1 MAQSNSG
8 LTLEGLARILRDHV
22 EATAA
27 QFAEERAERKAQDAR
42 WRASIQDLRGEIGTV
57 ATIVRDLGQI
67 VLRQVDQLEEH
78 RQQIRQIFSRM
89 EQQDG
94 KMAEQNTRIEEITR
108 DIRRILET
116 IERRGGDGGRRKRT
130 TDG

>member
-1 MAQSNSG
+1 
-8 LTLEGLARILRDHV
+8 
-22 EATAA
+22 
-27 QFAEERAERKAQDAR
+27 
-42 WRASIQDLRGEIGTV
+42 
-57 ATIVRDLGQI
+57 
-67 VLRQVDQLEEH
+67 
-78 RQQIRQIFSRM
+78 M

-94 KMAEQNTRIEEITR
+94 KMAEQNTRIEEIAR